1 MSFLTEWITSIIL
14 FILFAIVI
22 DLLLPNSSMQ
32 KYAKM
37 VVSLLLI
44 VVMLNPIFALFRA
57 DPDQIFSEIMKGKDQ
72 AQSEEI
78 KNQMNLEKKEIQ
90 ASQRAYILKQ
100 MAVQLEKSAK
110 EPLEKESYEMKH
122 VEVLADEEHLDQNM
136 EADQFRI
143 KAVLV
148 PLTGDAVETVA
159 KVDID
164 LSRQK
169 EESAGASA
177 KEMARVKETLADV
190 WNTRPEHIALNIEG
204 GDAADHE

>member
-1 MSFLTEWITSIIL
+1 ML

>member
-143 KAVLV
+143 KAILV

>member
-57 DPDQIFSEIMKGKDQ
+57 DPDRIFSEIMKGKDQ

>member
-110 EPLEKESYEMKH
+110 EPLKKESYEMKH

-169 EESAGASA
+169 EESAETSA

>member
-148 PLTGDAVETVA
+148 PLTGDSVETVA

>member
-1 MSFLTEWITSIIL
+1 LSFLTEWITSIIL

-164 LSRQK
+164 LSRKK
-169 EESAGASA
+169 EESAETSA

>member
-122 VEVLADEEHLDQNM
+122 VEVLADEEHFDQNM

>member
-57 DPDQIFSEIMKGKDQ
+57 DPDQIFSEITKGKDQ